1 MRRIGRALAG
11 FGLVACVCAVLVA
24 APARAQAQESS
35 SMKSVGMVRTGA
47 GTFTIDVDGAD
58 IRTVVKAIAEFSG
71 RNIVVAKSV
80 SGTVRVS
87 LRNVGWQEALRTVL
101 RMNGLDYVEEG
112 SIIRVDDAGK
122 LRA

>member
-1 MRRIGRALAG
+1 MGLGKALAG
-11 FGLVACVCAVLVA
+11 LGLVASVCAVLMT
-24 APARAQAQESS
+24 APAQAQESS

-71 RNIVVAKSV
+71 RNIVVAKSAQ
-80 SGTVRVS
+80 GTVRVS

-112 SIIRVDDAGK
+112 AIIRVDDGAK
-122 LRA
+122 LRNEEV